1 MNLSGGGGGSVGG
14 GSGVGGS
21 SNQRRAV
28 FINLAHLATLKT
40 GIQRSDRFQL
50 KRHISLVP
58 GPEDLFT
65 DNVHGS
71 ARSVQERL
79 QFNQSTSGIR
89 IPEGTT
95 VGMSS
100 HWSVAKGTSESVTG
114 AASEAAVSMAACMA
128 SSRGNP
134 EVIVVRISG
143 DCTARRGAAGT
154 AAAGLEAAGTAAA
167 GTAAEGTAAAGTAAA
182 GTAAAGLEAAD
193 MEAAGTAAAI
203 TAAAGTAAAG
213 TAAADAIA
221 EVLDAESVA
230 CGTAG
235 GVSQSLAAGD
245 YSADSS
251 VSRVAVTKKA
261 YSRQICP
268 TVADCGISTPLQRFC
283 HLLFSDSHYGA
294 GQDNP
299 T

>member
-1 MNLSGGGGGSVGG
+1 
-14 GSGVGGS
+14 
-21 SNQRRAV
+21 
-28 FINLAHLATLKT
+28 
-40 GIQRSDRFQL
+40 
-50 KRHISLVP
+50 
-58 GPEDLFT
+58 
-65 DNVHGS
+65 
-71 ARSVQERL
+71 
-79 QFNQSTSGIR
+79 
-89 IPEGTT
+89 
-95 VGMSS
+95 MSS

-167 GTAAEGTAAAGTAAA
+167 GTAAEGTAAAGTASAGTSAAGTAAA

-193 MEAAGTAAAI
+193 MEAAGTAAAS